1 MNTIEHVQLEV
12 DFPKNKTITP
22 VMDIFVMNKSRTS
35 KKPMLMGVGSFRMFQ
50 YMNKITRK
58 AEGVLGMLDGD
69 SDDDDDDDF
78 EQKSK
83 SSHSEGGQQLPDFD
97 NLPDEKLPIP
107 YELPTKL
114 KIVRNEDYE
123 AE

>member
-1 MNTIEHVQLEV
+1 
-12 DFPKNKTITP
+12 
-22 VMDIFVMNKSRTS
+22 
-35 KKPMLMGVGSFRMFQ
+35 
-50 YMNKITRK
+50 
-58 AEGVLGMLDGD
+58 MLDGD

-123 AE
+123 AEQRLAEIDNGKLALVEEEDEYSDDEEDDDDDVEDKFSQDSESSLMRFGLTSGIKANL